1 MRLRSFK
8 LRTGERYVWVVPAID
23 LAGCPFGGPGV
34 TLRDAPADRAIAL
47 AEPMLRTLATFEPGV
62 RVKSLSI
69 DLERARILGTLH
81 PAALDGDARG
91 RVIRVDGGPA
101 FDLVVAD
108 ARELI
113 AYLEERATLSLTR
126 RAGLPPPG

>member
-8 LRTGERYVWVVPAID
+8 LRIGERYVWIVPATD

-34 TLRDAPADRAIAL
+34 TLRDAPADRAMAL
-47 AEPMLRTLATFEPGV
+47 AAPMLRTLDSFEPGV
-62 RVKSLSI
+62 RVKSLAV
-69 DLERARILGTLH
+69 DLERPRLLGTLH
-81 PAALDGDARG
+81 PRTPSEDARG

-113 AYLEERATLSLTR
+113 AYLEERAVQSLER
-126 RAGLPPPG
+126 RARVALST